1 VPRNDL
7 SSGPAL
13 LTYGQ
18 VAEQLGVSVSKVKTL
33 VRRGDLPAVDVGERN
48 RRIRR
53 ADLIDYIERLPA
65 RAS

>member
-1 VPRNDL
+1 MPRLEDL
-7 SSGPAL
+7 PAL

-18 VAEQLGVSVSKVKTL
+18 VAGQLGVSVSKVKKL
-33 VRRGDLPAVDVGERN
+33 VYAGDLPAVDVGERN

-53 ADLIDYIERLPA
+53 ADLAAYIDSLTP